1 MVAFNIGG
9 LPDIVEHQRTGYL
22 AKAFETED
30 LAAGIRWVFG
40 HGSPRFLRNLAMTGE
55 EVNMLLMAGKNSA
68 PGDGDDEDVRRGKH
82 PHDADAMPADLRKQ
96 SRERAVA
103 RFSDA
108 VVAEQYRALY
118 AVMG

>member
-1 MVAFNIGG
+1 VVAFNIGG
-9 LPDIVEHQRTGYL
+9 LPDIVEHQRIGYL

-68 PGDGDDEDVRRGKH
+68 PGDGADEDVGRGQQ
-82 PHDADAMPADLRKQ
+82 PHAADAMPADLRKQ

-108 VVAEQYRALY
+108 VVAEQYRAMY